1 MHRKGQKQRAQM
13 EKLELRLAGFTNVPK
28 WQEKRFPMRR
38 YAQVTIR
45 KYIFKDKYVTI
56 YVYISIYTYMHE

>member
-1 MHRKGQKQRAQM
+1 M

-45 KYIFKDKYVTI
+45 KYIFKDEYVTI
-56 YVYISIYTYMHE
+56 YIYTHTCTNEYKQRRKNINC

>member
-1 MHRKGQKQRAQM
+1 M

-45 KYIFKDKYVTI
+45 KYIFKDEYVTI
-56 YVYISIYTYMHE
+56 YIYTYMHE